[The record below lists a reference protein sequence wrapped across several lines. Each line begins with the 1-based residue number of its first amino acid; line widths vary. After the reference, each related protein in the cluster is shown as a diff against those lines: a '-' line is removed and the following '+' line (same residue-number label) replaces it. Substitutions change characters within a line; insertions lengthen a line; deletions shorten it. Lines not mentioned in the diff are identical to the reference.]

1 MKKKSPS
8 IWIAHLAL
16 FLVGTAAAH
25 PVCAGSRLPATSGV
39 SQVEGAAGGGLSPWA
54 LIAGGGS
61 RDEIGASAFATR
73 VQTRGGYVLE
83 AAGAAL
89 GLYDTVEL
97 SAARWRFG
105 LSDTVPG
112 QSLRLE
118 VFGLKWRV
126 FGDAVYD
133 ADRPWPQIALG
144 LQHKRNRGLAVPELL
159 GARRGSDTE
168 PYVSATKLWLG
179 GAGGYN
185 LLGNL
190 TLRGTR
196 ANQMGLLGFGGDRG
210 DRLRL
215 QPEVSLAVLPHDAL
229 ALGVEWRAKPSLLS
243 AAPETRALD
252 VFLAWWP
259 YPGLSLTLAY
269 LDLGQIANKTAQRS
283 SYLSLQAQF

>member
-1 MKKKSPS
+1 
-8 IWIAHLAL
+8 
-16 FLVGTAAAH
+16 
-25 PVCAGSRLPATSGV
+25 
-39 SQVEGAAGGGLSPWA
+39 
-54 LIAGGGS
+54 
-61 RDEIGASAFATR
+61 
-73 VQTRGGYVLE
+73 
-83 AAGAAL
+83 
-89 GLYDTVEL
+89 DTLEL

-112 QSLRLE
+112 QSLKLD

-144 LQHKRNRGLAVPELL
+144 LQHKRNRSLAVPQLL

-215 QPEVSLAVLPHDAL
+215 QPELSLAVLPHDGL

-259 YPGLSLTLAY
+259 HPGLSLTLAY